1 MARQTTRAVDRARQA
16 HVEHPLAFTRA
27 DPAALASFD
36 PRTKICSMNCGPH
49 RDDPRT
55 REERLLLCDECYE
68 GPA

>member
-1 MARQTTRAVDRARQA
+1 MKRQKPQQEHQA
-16 HVEHPLAFTRA
+16 LQPLVFTRA

-36 PRTKICSMNCGPH
+36 PRSKICSMNCGPQ

-68 GPA
+68 GTP